1 MNIVPIGDLGDV
13 LFHRFGV
20 GVVAR
25 CSPGP
30 FHLKELQEKKMA
42 GKKKPSKPG
51 KPKPGC

>member
-1 MNIVPIGDLGDV
+1 MSIAPIGGLGDV

-20 GVVAR
+20 GVVAK

-30 FHLKELQEKKMA
+30 FHLKKLKEKKMA
-42 GKKKPSKPG
+42 GKKKPKPG